1 MSNVEYS
8 TFVRAQSPA
17 LLRSAYLLT
26 RDVAAAEDLVQ
37 DTFVRLHA
45 KWPLVAAAAAPMAY
59 VRRTMVNNYLH
70 STRRKSSHER
80 VVAQIPDRAATGD
93 LADAVADRMLVAALL
108 DGLPPRQRAV
118 LVLRFMHDLDDERI
132 AAEIGCR
139 KSTVRSIVAGGLAA
153 LRDTLDAQPMSKR
166 LGSEEIA

>member
-1 MSNVEYS
+1 MSNVEY
-8 TFVRAQSPA
+8 TAFVRAQSPA

-45 KWPLVAAAAAPMAY
+45 KWPLVAAAAAPQAY
-59 VRRTMVNNYLH
+59 VRRTMVNNYLN

-80 VVAQIPDRAATGD
+80 VVAQIPDRAAAGD

-108 DGLPPRQRAV
+108 DALPPRQRAV

-139 KSTVRSIVAGGLAA
+139 KSTVRSIVARGLTA
-153 LRDTLDAQPMSKR
+153 LRDTLDAQPMTQG